1 MQNKRNKLIRIAAVT
16 ALIAQ
21 VVIPFVPYTV
31 SADANMTQVLV
42 RFNRMK
48 QSTGGAGDIFTDGTV
63 CANVTGAT
71 GTESGVDVTFPAGTT
86 VSTTK
91 TDWAVS
97 TTNTGWP
104 TGASAWTGIT
114 APTVNPSGQTVNFI
128 SSDLSSGL
136 YCFNWTNTTAALKTN
151 STAADNQTGTV
162 ATVVSA
168 GSTQSATYA
177 TSTIAN
183 DQVSVNAT
191 VPPILSF
198 ALSTNTDNFTT
209 NLSSSSI
216 VRTTGMTATLGSNA
230 KNGWL
235 VWSKDANTGL
245 TSAATSHTIAA
256 KTPGTNVPSLGTG
269 AEGYITGVVVT
280 TAGTSAPATATT
292 VAPTTPYD
300 GSSVGSNA
308 GSGLDSSLRQ
318 VATANG
324 TTSGSVINFQE
335 KAAISAATPAATD
348 YTDTI
353 TIVAAGNF

>member
-1 MQNKRNKLIRIAAVT
+1 MRKNNIGLIRKLAIV
-16 ALIAQ
+16 ALVAQ
-21 VVIPFVPYTV
+21 MLVPFVPF
-31 SADANMTQVLV
+31 SANAAMTQVLV

-48 QSTGGAGDIFTDGTV
+48 QSTGGAGDLFTDGTV
-63 CANVTGAT
+63 CANITGAT
-71 GTESGVDVTFPAGTT
+71 GTESGVDVTFPTGMV

-91 TDWAVS
+91 TDWSVG

-114 APTVNPSGQTVNFI
+114 QPSVNPSSQTVNFL
-128 SSDLSSGL
+128 SSDITSDGL

-151 STAADNQTGTV
+151 TTAADNQTGTV
-162 ATVVSA
+162 ATVVSG
-168 GSTQSATYA
+168 GSVQSSTYA

-191 VPPILSF
+191 VPPLFSF

-216 VRTTGMTATLGSNA
+216 VRTTGMTVTVGSNA

-235 VWSKDANTGL
+235 VWAKDANTGL
-245 TSAATSHTIAA
+245 TSAASTHTIAA

-280 TAGTSAPATATT
+280 AAGTTAPATAST

-318 VATANG
+318 MATANG

-353 TIVAAGNF
+353 TILGAGNF